1 MNKGVFIVVSGPS
14 GVGKDT
20 LVDELVKDNYGIY
33 SVSMTTRKRRDGE
46 IEEVDYFYRDINTF
60 EDYIKK
66 DKFLE
71 YTKYNNNYYGT
82 LKDFVFDKINNGINV
97 FAVIDVQGAMQIEK
111 VFPETVSIF
120 IMPPSFEE
128 LEKRLRNRNTDSEED
143 IINRLDIAKKEI
155 TYKDKYDHIVI
166 NDNVGKA
173 VIDIKNIIDKE
184 KKKIN
189 TN

>member
-20 LVDELVKDNYGIY
+20 LVDELVRDGYGIY
-33 SVSMTTRKRRDGE
+33 SVSMTTRKRRHNEVEGE
-46 IEEVDYFYRDINTF
+46 DYFFATKDTF
-60 EDYIKK
+60 EDYIRN

-71 YTKYNNNYYGT
+71 YAKYNNNYYGT
-82 LKDFVFDKINNGINV
+82 LKGFVFDKINKGINV

-111 VFPETVSIF
+111 VFPEAVSIF

-143 IINRLDIAKKEI
+143 IINRLDIAKLEI
-155 TYKDKYDHIVI
+155 TYKDKYDYTVI
-166 NDNVGKA
+166 NNTVDRA
-173 VIDIKNIIDKE
+173 VLDMKNIIKNE

-189 TN
+189 TD

>member
-46 IEEVDYFYRDINTF
+46 IEGVDYFYRDINTF

-71 YTKYNNNYYGT
+71 YAKYNNNYYGT
-82 LKDFVFDKINNGINV
+82 LKDFVFDNLNKGINV

-143 IINRLDIAKKEI
+143 IINRLDIAKNEI
-155 TYKDKYDHIVI
+155 SYKDKYDYTII
-166 NDNVGKA
+166 NTTVDKA
-173 VIDIKNIIDKE
+173 VIDIKTMIDKE

-189 TN
+189 TD

>member
-20 LVDELVKDNYGIY
+20 LVDELVKEGYGIY
-33 SVSMTTRKRRDGE
+33 SVSMTTRKMRNSE
-46 IEEVDYFYRDINTF
+46 IEGEDYFYRDINTF
-60 EDYIKK
+60 EDYIKE

-71 YTKYNNNYYGT
+71 YAKYNNNYYGT
-82 LKDFVFDKINNGINV
+82 LKDFVFDKINSGTNV

-111 VFPETVSIF
+111 VFPEAVSIF

-143 IINRLDIAKKEI
+143 IINRLNIAKNEI
-155 TYKDKYDHIVI
+155 TYKDKYDYIVI
-166 NDNVGKA
+166 NNTVDKA
-173 VIDIKNIIDKE
+173 VLDIKNIIDNE

>member
-71 YTKYNNNYYGT
+71 YAKYNNNYYGT
-82 LKDFVFDKINNGINV
+82 LKDFVFDNLNKGINV

-166 NDNVGKA
+166 NDNVDKA

-184 KKKIN
+184 KKKVN
-189 TN
+189 TD